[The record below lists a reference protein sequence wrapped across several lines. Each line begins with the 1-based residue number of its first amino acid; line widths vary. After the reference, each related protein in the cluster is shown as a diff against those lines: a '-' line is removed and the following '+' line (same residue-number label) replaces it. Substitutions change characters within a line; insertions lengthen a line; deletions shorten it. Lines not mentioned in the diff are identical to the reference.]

1 MKKRDSAKFRRYRK
15 QLGKWLEQ
23 ENLILLPGGDD
34 EYHPEVGTVTYNKNN
49 RLEKQVYSILH
60 ECGHHLIQG
69 SGEYIAK
76 HKVQLDALTDG
87 RKTKSLRWRI
97 SCLGE
102 EFQAWEQGKELAK
115 TLGIKLNE
123 KSYEDYVAKCLKS
136 YCSWVINP
144 VEYEEEEEE

>member
-1 MKKRDSAKFRRYRK
+1 MKKRNPGKFRRYRK
-15 QLGKWLEQ
+15 QLAEWAEQ
-23 ENLILLPGGDD
+23 ENLILLPSTGD
-34 EYHPEVGTVTYNKNN
+34 EYCPENGVISYNKNN

-60 ECGHHLIQG
+60 ECGHHLTQ
-69 SGEYIAK
+69 SSKEYVTR
-76 HKVQLDALTDG
+76 HKVQVDALTDG

-102 EFQAWEQGKELAK
+102 EFQAWERGKKLAK
-115 TLGIKLNE
+115 ALDFKLNE
-123 KSYEDYVAKCLKS
+123 KRYEDYVAQCLKT